1 MSKIDNVKRINTD
14 DFPEESRE
22 VVDMIAEYYNYF
34 AEQVTEAINGQL
46 NEENFTSELIEIEVT
61 VNESGVPSGDNRFST
76 TSGMRGSIVVR
87 ALNQTNSTTY
97 PNGAPFMTFEEIS
110 AGLYQIKHITGL
122 PASNKFKLLIRLI
135 P

>member
-14 DFPEESRE
+14 DFPEESKE

-61 VNESGVPSGDNRFST
+61 VDESGVPIGNNRFSAT
-76 TSGMRGSIVVR
+76 GSMRGSVILR

-97 PNGAPFMTFEEIS
+97 PTGTPFMTFEEIS
-110 AGLYQIKHITGL
+110 SKLYQIKHIAGL